1 MTQTLYQGVS
11 HAAWGYFFLYFDVNL
26 GPLNVLTDWAAYL
39 LFLSAIG
46 KLRGE
51 QRDFLLLRPL
61 GIALAAWNGADW
73 LLSWAGRSVDGLFLP
88 LDLLIA
94 VAGIYFHFQ
103 FLTDCAELAS
113 VHQPPEAGVDQRI
126 RQWRTVQTVLLT
138 LTTCLLYA
146 SEWLE
151 VEPVLYAFAGA
162 SLIVGLCI
170 MAAMFALRRLFR
182 EKAAE

>member
-26 GPLNVLTDWAAYL
+26 GPLNVLPDWAAYL

-138 LTTCLLYA
+138 LTTCLLYCLLYT
-146 SEWLE
+146 SCS
-151 VEPVLYAFAGA
+151 VLT
-162 SLIVGLCI
+162 
-170 MAAMFALRRLFR
+170 AMTLRQLRTSRLRISGDTRRSMMRGIIPTFT
-182 EKAAE
+182 

>member
-26 GPLNVLTDWAAYL
+26 GPLNVLPDWAAYL

-146 SEWLE
+146 SELLE

-182 EKAAE
+182 EKEAE

>member
-26 GPLNVLTDWAAYL
+26 GPLNVLPDWAAYL

-138 LTTCLLYA
+138 LTTCLL
-146 SEWLE
+146 
-151 VEPVLYAFAGA
+151 
-162 SLIVGLCI
+162 
-170 MAAMFALRRLFR
+170 
-182 EKAAE
+182 

>member
-1 MTQTLYQGVS
+1 M
-11 HAAWGYFFLYFDVNL
+11 
-26 GPLNVLTDWAAYL
+26 
-39 LFLSAIG
+39 
-46 KLRGE
+46 
-51 QRDFLLLRPL
+51 
-61 GIALAAWNGADW
+61 
-73 LLSWAGRSVDGLFLP
+73 
-88 LDLLIA
+88 
-94 VAGIYFHFQ
+94 
-103 FLTDCAELAS
+103 
-113 VHQPPEAGVDQRI
+113 
-126 RQWRTVQTVLLT
+126 T